1 MAAHVN
7 HDLLKEQRNLQQIK
21 SLFRTPFV
29 TSGLQDST
37 AVFIVGMPRSGSTLV
52 EQMLA
57 SHTQVCWHLIS
68 KSLVLLL
75 SLVLQHGSGHA
86 CTPPESQQGS

>member
-1 MAAHVN
+1 MAAHVS

-21 SLFRTPFV
+21 SLFRAPFV
-29 TSGLQDST
+29 TSGLQDRT

-57 SHTQVCWHLIS
+57 SHSQVWS
-68 KSLVLLL
+68 
-75 SLVLQHGSGHA
+75 HGMV
-86 CTPPESQQGS
+86 